1 MNRYERVTYKG
12 VNYVAERPISYV
24 DKGLLT
30 VRKQK
35 IALFLI
41 NQGFS
46 LDDASNRLAVSR
58 ELLYI
63 WYTEYLKTEN
73 ISDANNNRKKNGGV
87 RKKVEATNIETGDI
101 ILFESVAECSRY
113 IGCVDS
119 TISSYARNG
128 RKYGKWYFKYAEE

>member
-1 MNRYERVTYKG
+1 MNKEYVFYKNRRYRVSNPVDY
-12 VNYVAERPISYV
+12 P

-46 LDDASNRLAVSR
+46 LDDVSNRLAVSR

-73 ISDANNNRKKNGGV
+73 LSETNNNRKNGGV
-87 RKKVEATNIETGDI
+87 RKKVEATNIETGDT
-101 ILFESVAECSRY
+101 ILFESVADCARH
-113 IGCVDS
+113 IKCADS
-119 TISSYARNG
+119 TISCYARSG
-128 RKYGKWYFKYAEE
+128 RKYGKWQFKYAEE

>member
-1 MNRYERVTYKG
+1 MKNEYVTYKNK
-12 VNYVAERPISYV
+12 NYRVSNPVDYP

-46 LDDASNRLAVSR
+46 LDDVSNRLAVSR

-63 WYTEYLKTEN
+63 WYTDYLKTEN
-73 ISDANNNRKKNGGV
+73 LSETNNNRKNGGV
-87 RKKVEATNIETGDI
+87 RKKVVATNLATGDE
-101 ILFESVAECSRY
+101 ILFESVADCARFIECA
-113 IGCVDS
+113 DS
-119 TISSYARNG
+119 TVSLYARNG
-128 RKYGKWYFKYAEE
+128 RKYGCWLFKYIV

>member
-1 MNRYERVTYKG
+1 MKNEYVTYKNK
-12 VNYVAERPISYV
+12 NYRVSSPVDYP

-46 LDDASNRLAVSR
+46 LDDVSSKLAVSR

-73 ISDANNNRKKNGGV
+73 LSESNNNRKNGGV

-101 ILFESVAECSRY
+101 ILFESVADCARH
-113 IGCVDS
+113 ICCADS
-119 TISSYARNG
+119 TISCYARSG
-128 RKYGKWYFKYAEE
+128 RKYGCWLFKYME

>member
-1 MNRYERVTYKG
+1 MKNEYVTYKNRRYR
-12 VNYVAERPISYV
+12 VSNPVDYP

-46 LDDASNRLAVSR
+46 LDDVSEKLAVSR

-63 WYTEYLKTEN
+63 WYTDYLKTEN
-73 ISDANNNRKKNGGV
+73 LSDANNSRKNGGV
-87 RKKVEATNIETGDI
+87 RKKVEATNVETGDI
-101 ILFESVAECSRY
+101 ILFESVADCARFIECA
-113 IGCVDS
+113 DS
-119 TISSYARNG
+119 TVSCYARSG
-128 RKYGKWYFKYAEE
+128 RKYGCWLFKYME

>member
-1 MNRYERVTYKG
+1 MKNEYVTYKNRRYR
-12 VNYVAERPISYV
+12 VSNPVDYP

-46 LDDASNRLAVSR
+46 LDDASSKLAVSR

-73 ISDANNNRKKNGGV
+73 LSETNNNRKNGGV

-101 ILFESVAECSRY
+101 ILFESVADCARFIECA
-113 IGCVDS
+113 DS
-119 TISSYARNG
+119 TISLYARNG
-128 RKYGKWYFKYAEE
+128 KKYGCWLFKYME

>member
-1 MNRYERVTYKG
+1 MKNEYVTYKNK
-12 VNYVAERPISYV
+12 NYRVSSPVDYP

-46 LDDASNRLAVSR
+46 LDDVSNRLAVSR

-63 WYTEYLKTEN
+63 WYTDYLKTEN
-73 ISDANNNRKKNGGV
+73 LSETNNNRKNGGV

-101 ILFESVAECSRY
+101 ILFESVADCARY
-113 IGCVDS
+113 IECADS
-119 TISSYARNG
+119 TVSLYARNG
-128 RKYGKWYFKYAEE
+128 RKYGCWLFKYIV

>member
-1 MNRYERVTYKG
+1 MKNEYVTYKNK
-12 VNYVAERPISYV
+12 NYRVSNPVDYP

-35 IALFLI
+35 MALFLL

-46 LDDASNRLAVSR
+46 LDDASEKLAVSR

-73 ISDANNNRKKNGGV
+73 LSESNNNRKNGGV
-87 RKKVEATNIETGDI
+87 RKKVEATNVETGDT
-101 ILFESVAECSRY
+101 ILFESVADCARF
-113 IGCVDS
+113 IKCADS
-119 TISSYARNG
+119 TISCYARSG
-128 RKYGKWYFKYAEE
+128 RKYGCWLFKYME

>member
-1 MNRYERVTYKG
+1 MKNEYVTYKNRRYR
-12 VNYVAERPISYV
+12 VSNPVDYP

-46 LDDASNRLAVSR
+46 LDDVSNRLAVSR

-73 ISDANNNRKKNGGV
+73 LSDANNSRKNGGV

-101 ILFESVAECSRY
+101 ILFESVADCARH
-113 IGCVDS
+113 IGCADS
-119 TISSYARNG
+119 TVSCYARSG
-128 RKYGKWYFKYAEE
+128 RKYGKLLFKYIEE

>member
-1 MNRYERVTYKG
+1 MKNEYVTYKNRRYR
-12 VNYVAERPISYV
+12 VSNPVDYP

-46 LDDASNRLAVSR
+46 LDDVSEKLAVSR

-63 WYTEYLKTEN
+63 WYTDYLKTEN
-73 ISDANNNRKKNGGV
+73 LSESNNNRKNGGV
-87 RKKVEATNIETGDI
+87 RKKVVATNLATGDE
-101 ILFESVAECSRY
+101 ILFESVADCARF
-113 IGCVDS
+113 IKCADS
-119 TISSYARNG
+119 TISCYARSG
-128 RKYGKWYFKYAEE
+128 RKYGCWLFKYVEE

>member
-1 MNRYERVTYKG
+1 MKNEYVTYKNK
-12 VNYVAERPISYV
+12 NYRVSSPVDYP

-46 LDDASNRLAVSR
+46 LDDVSEKLAVSR
-58 ELLYI
+58 ELLFV
-63 WYTEYLKTEN
+63 WYSEYLKTEN
-73 ISDANNNRKKNGGV
+73 LSETNNNRKNGGV
-87 RKKVEATNIETGDI
+87 RKKVEATNVETGDI
-101 ILFESVAECSRY
+101 ILFESVADCARH
-113 IGCVDS
+113 IGCADS

-128 RKYGKWYFKYAEE
+128 RKYGKWYFKYID

>member
-1 MNRYERVTYKG
+1 MKNEYVTYKNK
-12 VNYVAERPISYV
+12 NYRVSSPVDYP

-35 IALFLI
+35 MALFLI
-41 NQGFS
+41 NQGLS
-46 LDDASNRLAVSR
+46 LEVISEKLAVSR

-73 ISDANNNRKKNGGV
+73 LSETNNNRKNGGV

-101 ILFESVAECSRY
+101 ILLESVAECARF
-113 IGCVDS
+113 IECADS
-119 TISSYARNG
+119 TISCYARSG
-128 RKYGKWYFKYAEE
+128 RKYGKWLFKYME

>member
-1 MNRYERVTYKG
+1 MSNPVDY
-12 VNYVAERPISYV
+12 P

-46 LDDASNRLAVSR
+46 LDDVSEKLAVSR

-63 WYTEYLKTEN
+63 WYTDYLKTEN
-73 ISDANNNRKKNGGV
+73 LSESNNNRKNGGV
-87 RKKVEATNIETGDI
+87 RKKVEATNVETGDI

-119 TISSYARNG
+119 TISMYARNG
-128 RKYGKWYFKYAEE
+128 KKYGNWLLKYVEE

>member
-1 MNRYERVTYKG
+1 MKNEYVTYKNK
-12 VNYVAERPISYV
+12 NYRVSSPVDYP

-46 LDDASNRLAVSR
+46 LDDVSEKLAVSR

-63 WYTEYLKTEN
+63 WYTDYLKTEN
-73 ISDANNNRKKNGGV
+73 LSETNNNRKNGGV
-87 RKKVEATNIETGDI
+87 RKKVEATNIETGDT
-101 ILFESVAECSRY
+101 ILFESVADCARF
-113 IGCVDS
+113 IKCADS
-119 TISSYARNG
+119 TISCYARSG
-128 RKYGKWYFKYAEE
+128 RKYGCWLFKYME

>member
-1 MNRYERVTYKG
+1 MKNEYVTYKNK
-12 VNYVAERPISYV
+12 NYRVSRIV
-24 DKGLLT
+24 DYPNVGTLT

-46 LDDASNRLAVSR
+46 LDDVSEKVAVSR

-73 ISDANNNRKKNGGV
+73 LSETNNNRKNGGV
-87 RKKVEATNIETGDI
+87 RKKVEATNIETGDT
-101 ILFESVAECSRY
+101 ILFESVADCARF
-113 IGCVDS
+113 IKCADS
-119 TISSYARNG
+119 TVSLYARNG
-128 RKYGKWYFKYAEE
+128 RKYGCWLFKYIV

>member
-1 MNRYERVTYKG
+1 MKNEYVTYKNK
-12 VNYVAERPISYV
+12 NYRVSSPVDYP

-30 VRKQK
+30 IRKQK

-46 LDDASNRLAVSR
+46 LDDVSEKLAVSR

-73 ISDANNNRKKNGGV
+73 LSETNNNRKNGGV
-87 RKKVEATNIETGDI
+87 RKKVEATNIETGDT
-101 ILFESVAECSRY
+101 ILFESVADCARF
-113 IGCVDS
+113 IKCADS
-119 TISSYARNG
+119 TISCYARSG
-128 RKYGKWYFKYAEE
+128 RKYGCWLFKYME